1 VNEIVMYGAEWCP
14 DCRRAKSFLE
24 ENGIEY
30 EYRDTELDQGAV
42 ETVERLNDGKRIIP
56 TFDILGHTYS
66 NPDNATLASV
76 LGINPAGRVIM
87 YGADWCPDCR
97 RAKSFLNDNHIKFQ
111 YIEVDKLEWAA
122 KAVEQIN
129 NGKRTIPTILIDGTP
144 YANPDNRTLRDA
156 LHIGE
161 EITTKCYDSVII
173 GAGAAGLTAAIYL
186 QRGKLDA
193 LVLEAVNVGG
203 NTFLTAKIENY
214 PGFTDI
220 SGPDLMA
227 RMADQATTYGATIKQ
242 GVPVTRIEPQDGFFQ
257 IVTNMGDYQARS
269 VIVAVGSHY
278 RRLGIP
284 GEDDLIGAGIH
295 FCAACDAPFYK
306 GKKLIVVGGGNSAL
320 EEGIYLT
327 GFAEHVTIVSN
338 EASFTASRTYTDK
351 LETMDNVTIL
361 LNKTSEEFLANP
373 NGSFRSLRVRDNDT
387 GVEEEIEADGAFIF
401 IGQTPNTS
409 FLEGTIDLDERGF
422 VDVAPGSVQTSLS
435 GVFAAGD
442 CRKGAIAQVAAA
454 TGEGVLASF
463 AATEH
468 LRQPAGVS

>member
-1 VNEIVMYGAEWCP
+1 MNEIVMYGADWCP

-30 EYRDTELDQGAV
+30 EYRDTELDESAV
-42 ETVERLNDGKRIIP
+42 ETVEKLNNGTRVIP
-56 TFDILGHTYS
+56 TFVILGRTYA
-66 NPDNATLASV
+66 NPDNVTLALV

-122 KAVEQIN
+122 QVVESIN
-129 NGKRTIPTILIDGTP
+129 NGKPTIPTILIDDKP
-144 YANPDNRTLRDA
+144 YTNPDNPTLRDA
-156 LHIGE
+156 LRIGE
-161 EITTKCYDSVII
+161 EITTKCYDVVVI

-186 QRGKLDA
+186 QRGKLDT
-193 LVLEAVNVGG
+193 VMLEKVNVGG
-203 NTFLTAKIENY
+203 NAFLTAKLENY

-220 SGPDLMA
+220 SGPDLVQ
-227 RMADQATTYGATIKQ
+227 RMADQAKTYGATIKE
-242 GVPVTRIEPQDGFFQ
+242 GVAVKGIERHDGFFQ
-257 IVTNMGDYQARS
+257 IVTNMGDFQGRA

-295 FCAACDAPFYK
+295 FCAACDGPFYK

-327 GFAEHVTIVSN
+327 EFAEHVIFV
-338 EASFTASRTYTDK
+338 ADRPAFTATPTYTEK
-351 LETMDNVTIL
+351 LESMDNVTTL
-361 LNKTSEEFLANP
+361 MNKTSEEFMANP
-373 NGSFRSLRVRDNDT
+373 DGGFRSLRVRDNETD
-387 GVEEEIEADGAFIF
+387 VEEEIEADGAFIF
-401 IGQTPNTS
+401 VGLTPNTS
-409 FLEGTIDLDERGF
+409 FLSGTVELDEQGF
-422 VDVAPGSVQTSLS
+422 VDVAPGSVQTSLP

-463 AATEH
+463 AASEH
-468 LRQPAGVS
+468 LRHP

>member
-1 VNEIVMYGAEWCP
+1 VNEIVMYGATWCP
-14 DCRRAKSFLE
+14 DCQRAKSFLKE
-24 ENGIEY
+24 HGIDY
-30 EYRDTELDQGAV
+30 EYRDTELDESAV

-56 TFDILGHTYS
+56 TFEILGHSYT

-97 RAKSFLNDNHIKFQ
+97 RAKSFLNDSHINCQF
-111 YIEVDKLEWAA
+111 IEIDKHEWATQM
-122 KAVEQIN
+122 VESIN
-129 NGKRTIPTILIDGTP
+129 NGKRTIPTILIDDTP
-144 YANPDNRTLRDA
+144 YRNPDNATLRDA
-156 LHIGE
+156 LHIGKE
-161 EITTKCYDSVII
+161 VATRCYDAIII

-203 NTFLTAKIENY
+203 NAFLTAKIENY

-220 SGPDLMA
+220 SGPDLMQ
-227 RMADQATTYGATIKQ
+227 RMADQATTYGATIKE
-242 GVPVTRIEPQDGFFQ
+242 GVPVERIERRDGFFNL
-257 IVTNMGDYQARS
+257 VTNMGDYQAAS
-269 VIVAVGSHY
+269 VIVAVGSRY

-284 GEDDLIGAGIH
+284 GEDELIGAGIH

-306 GKKLIVVGGGNSAL
+306 GKNLIVVGGGNSAL

-327 GFAEHVTIVSN
+327 QFAEHVTIV
-338 EASFTASRTYTDK
+338 ADRPAFTAGPTYTDK
-351 LETMDNVTIL
+351 VATMDNVSTL
-361 LNKTSEEFLANP
+361 LNKTSEQFLANP
-373 NGSFRSLRVRDNDT
+373 DGSFRALRIRDNET

-401 IGQTPNTS
+401 IGLTPNTS
-409 FLEGTIDLDERGF
+409 FLEGTVELDERGF
-422 VDVAPGSVQTSLS
+422 VDVAPGSVQTSLP

-463 AATEH
+463 GASEY
-468 LRQPAGVS
+468 LRQP